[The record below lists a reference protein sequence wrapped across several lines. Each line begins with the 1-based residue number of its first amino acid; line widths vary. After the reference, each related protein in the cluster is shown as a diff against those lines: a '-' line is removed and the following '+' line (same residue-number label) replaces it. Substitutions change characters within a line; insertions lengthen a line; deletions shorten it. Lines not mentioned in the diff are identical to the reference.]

1 MKRIII
7 PFLFIFLVSC
17 NKVDQ
22 TSSSSKE
29 SSSTSSSNVVKDL
42 SLNEAKDII
51 NDILIN
57 YSSYLNK
64 EKKFS
69 IEIHTVIP
77 SLVNSSSSYKANT
90 KKYLAYDYDLKLIH
104 SNLARYIDFKWV
116 EGTEEE
122 YYYQKDGFFYIF
134 HTYYKAYK
142 KYNNSSESMI
152 NGRISDFMKEITKQ
166 YENLENILDFII
178 DKENNESNLI
188 DDYVITSTG
197 PGNVSITCKA
207 QDYINVKSIEIN
219 NYLPINSS
227 IKEFLFINDY
237 PQNAYE
243 VFTFSYDAKLE
254 VPNISEYRIS
264 EN

>member
-90 KKYLAYDYDLKLIH
+90 KKY
-104 SNLARYIDFKWV
+104 F
-116 EGTEEE
+116 G
-122 YYYQKDGFFYIF
+122 
-134 HTYYKAYK
+134 
-142 KYNNSSESMI
+142 NNKMI
-152 NGRISDFMKEITKQ
+152 NLNVVCGSVCADKIKIMEI
-166 YENLENILDFII
+166 
-178 DKENNESNLI
+178 
-188 DDYVITSTG
+188 
-197 PGNVSITCKA
+197 
-207 QDYINVKSIEIN
+207 
-219 NYLPINSS
+219 
-227 IKEFLFINDY
+227 
-237 PQNAYE
+237 
-243 VFTFSYDAKLE
+243 
-254 VPNISEYRIS
+254 R
-264 EN
+264 